1 MAKTAITFF
10 GRSALHV
17 LLLLL
22 LYSGSSSVRADTL
35 QLSSLNWPPYTGQML
50 QQQGACVAVVKAALA
65 AMGHE
70 LKINFYPWSR
80 AVKLAGMPGSP
91 YLGYFPEYYHQS
103 DKFIFS
109 KPLGFSQLALV
120 EQSQRPVSW
129 QQLQDLQRY
138 NLGVV
143 KDYVNTESLDRA
155 MDSGRQPFE
164 LANSD
169 EQNLRKLAAARIDAV
184 VIDANVYRYLLRQK
198 GMEELEGKLKLNR
211 QLLASKGLLVAFR
224 NSAEGQR
231 WRDIFDQ
238 GLARIDAKS
247 ILEQHLKYH

>member
-1 MAKTAITFF
+1 M
-10 GRSALHV
+10 
-17 LLLLL
+17 
-22 LYSGSSSVRADTL
+22 
-35 QLSSLNWPPYTGQML
+35 
-50 QQQGACVAVVKAALA
+50 
-65 AMGHE
+65 
-70 LKINFYPWSR
+70 
-80 AVKLAGMPGSP
+80 
-91 YLGYFPEYYHQS
+91 
-103 DKFIFS
+103 
-109 KPLGFSQLALV
+109 

-143 KDYVNTESLDRA
+143 KGYVNTESLDRA

-224 NSAEGQR
+224 NSEEGQR